1 MSVIHIAEDEIAE
14 KLPGL
19 LTRVKAG
26 DEIVIDT
33 GSSPIFVAQKNR
45 EVGWT
50 AAAALQRL
58 ANRTLTVVDQDFA
71 TDLAEVRREMN
82 ANYRPAEWD

>member
-1 MSVIHIAEDEIAE
+1 MSVIHIAEHEIAE

-33 GSSPIFVAQKNR
+33 GSSPILVAQKNSDI
-45 EVGWT
+45 GWT
-50 AAAALQRL
+50 AATALQRL

-71 TDLAEVRREMN
+71 TDLADIRNELN
-82 ANYRPAEWD
+82 ANYRPTEWD

>member
-26 DEIVIDT
+26 DEIVIDHFC
-33 GSSPIFVAQKNR
+33 S
-45 EVGWT
+45 
-50 AAAALQRL
+50 
-58 ANRTLTVVDQDFA
+58 AN
-71 TDLAEVRREMN
+71 ES
-82 ANYRPAEWD
+82 

>member
-26 DEIVIDT
+26 DEVMIQT
-33 GSSPIFVAQKNR
+33 GSSPILVAQKSR
-45 EVGWT
+45 EAGWT
-50 AAAALQRL
+50 AAEALQRL
-58 ANRTLTVVDQDFA
+58 AGRALTVVDQDFA
-71 TDLAEVRREMN
+71 TDLAEVRSELN
-82 ANYRPAEWD
+82 ASYRPIGWD